1 MATILFVHGT
11 GSRELDYAAA
21 IAKLQRNLPEH
32 RVLPCLWGESVGARL
47 GAGGASIPEYAES
60 QPGKPPSQA
69 DVEKARWWMLY
80 QDPLFEL
87 RLLEDRNGE
96 WAPIP
101 PTSLQ
106 PGEEAVARTK
116 NLRLPQEFVDS
127 LRRLGLEDHWGEAF
141 AQVVEA
147 AEFEQILVTANLS
160 WLDTTRPIARAL
172 VASLI
177 RCGEEKGIPSP
188 VGAVRDALVEM
199 LVPALG
205 GTPLGLLSWG
215 VGLFLSV
222 AARSGGKWV
231 RKNKR
236 GVFDGHSNKIADIVH
251 YQSRGGRIREFIR
264 DRMAAAGPEVFVVCH
279 SLGGIACVDL
289 LAEQAVPGVKA
300 LVTAGSQAGF
310 FYEIDALVG
319 VEFGQAL
326 PSHFPPWENYY
337 DPADFLSY
345 KAAPLFPGKVKDLM
359 VDNGQPFPESHSAY
373 WDNRDVLA
381 GIRRVIEGGRAG

>member
-1 MATILFVHGT
+1 M
-11 GSRELDYAAA
+11 
-21 IAKLQRNLPEH
+21 AKLQRNLPEH
-32 RVLPCLWGESVGARL
+32 RVLPCSWGESVGARL
-47 GAGGASIPEYAES
+47 RAGGASIPEYAES
-60 QPGKPPSQA
+60 PPGKPPSRA

-87 RLLEDRNGE
+87 RLLVVDEDRPGE
-96 WAPIP
+96 WVPVP

-116 NLRLPQEFVDS
+116 NLRRPPELVDS
-127 LRRLGLEDHWGEAF
+127 LRCLGLEDLWAEAF
-141 AQVVEA
+141 AQVVEDA
-147 AEFEQILVTANLS
+147 DFEDILVKANRS
-160 WLDTTRPIARAL
+160 WMDTTRPIARAL

-188 VGAVRDALVEM
+188 LGEVRDELVEM

-205 GTPLGLLSWG
+205 GTPLGLWSLG
-215 VGLFLSV
+215 LGLFLSV
-222 AARSGGKWV
+222 AARPAGKWV
-231 RKNKR
+231 RQNKR
-236 GVFDGHSNKIADIVH
+236 AVFDEHSNKIADIVH
-251 YQSRGGRIREFIR
+251 YQARGGKIREFIR
-264 DRMAAAGPEVFVVCH
+264 DRMVAAGPEVFVVCH

-319 VEFGQAL
+319 VEFGQSL
-326 PSHFPPWENYY
+326 PAHFPPWENYY

-345 KAAPLFPGKVKDLM
+345 KAAPVFPGRVTDFP
-359 VDNGQPFPESHSAY
+359 VENGQPFPESHLAY
-373 WDNRDVLA
+373 WDNRDVLS
-381 GIRRVIEGGRAG
+381 GIRRVIEQRSAG